1 MAQKD
6 KQPEFFP
13 EAKVSLRPS
22 ADQKQTLEPDHGC
35 VANIDGWIPRESQ
48 RLPPLSAMR

>member
-1 MAQKD
+1 MAQQD
-6 KQPEFFP
+6 KQPEWFP

-35 VANIDGWIPRESQ
+35 VGIVDEHLSRARPNS
-48 RLPPLSAMR
+48 PLSCV